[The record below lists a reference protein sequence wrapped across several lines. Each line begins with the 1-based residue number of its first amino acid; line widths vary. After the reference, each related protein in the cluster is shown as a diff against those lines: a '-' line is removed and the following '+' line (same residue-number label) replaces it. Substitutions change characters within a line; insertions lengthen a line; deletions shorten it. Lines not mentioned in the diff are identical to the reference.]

1 MYVYIIYIYIF
12 IFPSHKCYISYEKM
26 KQRRSFFFF
35 LQNAKFYRIRVDSF
49 IRTVYVSDTIP
60 SIEIFYRNV
69 DFRCILFENTARQKV
84 LRFVYS
90 FLRPLFL
97 IMAMYCSMIE
107 LRSKSQSSKYS
118 SMHRCKLYYPANIT
132 TFHFAHTHTHTR
144 TLIRAC
150 E

>member
-1 MYVYIIYIYIF
+1 MLHILREDETKNSI
-12 IFPSHKCYISYEKM
+12 
-26 KQRRSFFFF
+26 FF
-35 LQNAKFYRIRVDSF
+35 LQNAKFYRIRVDIF
-49 IRTVYVSDTIP
+49 IRYCIHVSDTIP

-69 DFRCILFENTARQKV
+69 DFRSILFENTARQKV

-132 TFHFAHTHTHTR
+132 TFHFAHTHTR
-144 TLIRAC
+144 ALIRAC

>member
-1 MYVYIIYIYIF
+1 MLHILREDETKNSI
-12 IFPSHKCYISYEKM
+12 
-26 KQRRSFFFF
+26 FF

-49 IRTVYVSDTIP
+49 IRYCIHVSDTIP

-69 DFRCILFENTARQKV
+69 DFRSILFENTARQKV

-132 TFHFAHTHTHTR
+132 TFHFAHTHTRVNTCLR
-144 TLIRAC
+144 IEQASNP
-150 E
+150 

>member
-1 MYVYIIYIYIF
+1 
-12 IFPSHKCYISYEKM
+12 M
-26 KQRRSFFFF
+26 KQRIVFFFFF
-35 LQNAKFYRIRVDSF
+35 LENAEFYRIRADSF
-49 IRTVYVSDTIP
+49 IRTVYVTDTIP

-69 DFRCILFENTARQKV
+69 DFRSILFENTARQKV

-97 IMAMYCSMIE
+97 IMAMYYSMIE

-132 TFHFAHTHTHTR
+132 TFHFAHTHTHVNTCLR
-144 TLIRAC
+144 IEQASNP
-150 E
+150 

>member
-1 MYVYIIYIYIF
+1 MLYILREDETKNSI
-12 IFPSHKCYISYEKM
+12 
-26 KQRRSFFFF
+26 FFFF
-35 LQNAKFYRIRVDSF
+35 LENAEFYRIRADSF

-69 DFRCILFENTARQKV
+69 DFRSILFENTARQKV

-97 IMAMYCSMIE
+97 IMAMYYSMIE

-132 TFHFAHTHTHTR
+132 TFHFCTHTHAR
-144 TLIRAC
+144 
-150 E
+150 

>member
-1 MYVYIIYIYIF
+1 
-12 IFPSHKCYISYEKM
+12 M
-26 KQRRSFFFF
+26 KQRIAFFFFF
-35 LQNAKFYRIRVDSF
+35 LKNAEFYRIRADSF
-49 IRTVYVSDTIP
+49 IRTVYVSDAIP

-69 DFRCILFENTARQKV
+69 DFRSVLFENTARQKV

-97 IMAMYCSMIE
+97 IMAMYYSMIE

-132 TFHFAHTHTHTR
+132 TFHFCTHTHTHTHVNTCLR
-144 TLIRAC
+144 IEQASNP
-150 E
+150 